1 MAEKKL
7 IPELRF
13 PEFHG
18 EWETKSLGD
27 IGQLKNGVNKSK
39 SDFGHGY
46 HFVNLM
52 DVFGKKVLRSNS
64 GLSLVNVNQSE
75 LELYNLRG
83 GDVLFIRSS
92 VKRSGVG
99 ETVIVTNDLPNTV
112 FSGFLI
118 RFRDDGYIST
128 AFKRYCF
135 WTSNFRKDVIRF
147 SSTSANTNINQE
159 SLQSL
164 NIFLPETPEQ
174 RKIADF
180 LSASDKSIKQVSAQI
195 ESSKIFKKG
204 LLQKMFV

>member
-1 MAEKKL
+1 MAQKKL

-13 PEFHG
+13 PEFDG

-46 HFVNLM
+46 PFVNLM

-64 GLSLVNVNQSE
+64 GLSLVNLNQSE
-75 LELYNLRG
+75 LELYNLRV

-118 RFRDDGYIST
+118 RFSDDGYIST
-128 AFKRYCF
+128 AFKQYCF

-180 LSASDKSIKQVSAQI
+180 LSSIDKSIEQVSAQV